1 MTEKQRSDAGLPY
14 FPGDEELRS
23 LRARCKQLCYAF
35 NTTEHQQREERM
47 NLLRQ
52 LLGSTDGRFLIE
64 PSFWCDYGYNI
75 HLGKNFYANHNC
87 VILDCAKVTFG
98 DHVMVGPNCG
108 FYTACHPIDPQQR
121 REGVE
126 FARPITVGNDVWFGG
141 GCTVLP
147 GVTIGDG
154 CVIGAGSV
162 VTRDIPA
169 NTVAAGNP
177 CRVLRS
183 ISEADRMDLSADQL
197 LCCHTASH
205 FSF

>member
-23 LRARCKQLCYAF
+23 LRARCKQLCSAF

-162 VTRDIPA
+162 VTRNIPA

-183 ISEADRMDLSADQL
+183 ISEADRMDLMR
-197 LCCHTASH
+197 
-205 FSF
+205 

>member
-1 MTEKQRSDAGLPY
+1 
-14 FPGDEELRS
+14 
-23 LRARCKQLCYAF
+23 
-35 NTTEHQQREERM
+35 M

-108 FYTACHPIDPQQR
+108 FYTACHPIYPQQR

-169 NTVAAGNP
+169 STVAAGNP

-183 ISEADRMDLSADQL
+183 ISEADRMDLMR
-197 LCCHTASH
+197 
-205 FSF
+205 

>member
-14 FPGDEELRS
+14 FPGDEELRA

-35 NTTEHQQREERM
+35 NTTEHQQREERI

-52 LLGSTDGRFLIE
+52 LLGSTNGRFLIE

-121 REGVE
+121 REGPRHPCKHRCRGQSLSC
-126 FARPITVGNDVWFGG
+126 AALHLGSGPDGLDAMTVP
-141 GCTVLP
+141 L
-147 GVTIGDG
+147 
-154 CVIGAGSV
+154 
-162 VTRDIPA
+162 
-169 NTVAAGNP
+169 
-177 CRVLRS
+177 
-183 ISEADRMDLSADQL
+183 LSYG
-197 LCCHTASH
+197 TH